1 LNWRRWAVLVSM
13 VGSALAGGC
22 GSNTPP
28 FNATPAI
35 SNLFPSNIV
44 AGSPGF
50 TLSVVGTGF
59 VATSSKGASFVYWN
73 GFSRSTTLNQTT
85 GELDVQIFASDVA
98 LPGTVNVTV
107 INPAPGG
114 GESTA
119 LGFTIESLEP
129 GAPVVSSLSPASA
142 KAGGDALTLTVN
154 GNNFAANDAVTWN
167 GAVLSTTFVNSTQVT
182 ASVPANDIASAGSA
196 SVAVFTPNLVVGS
209 QSVAFPITGPNNLK
223 PTASSLRPSSVAAG
237 SGDTEVLVSGS
248 GFTPLSTAN
257 WTVGAT
263 VTPLAVAYLSSSQ
276 VIVLVSADDIAQ
288 AVAAMA
294 KASIDI
300 SNPAPG
306 GGTSGALSFTVSGS

>member
-1 LNWRRWAVLVSM
+1 MAA
-13 VGSALAGGC
+13 SALGGGC
-22 GSNTPP
+22 GSNSPP

-44 AGSPGF
+44 AGSPAF

-59 VATSSKGASFVYWN
+59 VASTSKGTSFVYWN
-73 GFSRSTTLNQTT
+73 GSSRSTTLNQTT

-98 LPGTVNVTV
+98 SPGTVNVTV

-119 LGFTIESLEP
+119 VGFTIETAQA
-129 GAPVVSSLSPASA
+129 GAPTVSSLSPASA
-142 KAGGDALTLTVN
+142 KAGGDAFTLTVN
-154 GNNFAANDAVTWN
+154 GSNFAANDAVTWN
-167 GAVLSTTFVNSTQVT
+167 GTVLATVFVNSTQVT
-182 ASVPANDIASAGSA
+182 GSVPANDIASVGPA
-196 SVAVFTPNLVVGS
+196 SVAVFTSNLVVGS
-209 QSVAFPITGPNNLK
+209 LSVDFPVTGPNNPK
-223 PTASSLRPSSVAAG
+223 PTAASLRPSKVAAG
-237 SGDTEVLVSGS
+237 SGDTEVVVSGS

-288 AVAAMA
+288 AAAAMA
-294 KASIDI
+294 TASIDI

-306 GGTSGALSFTVSGS
+306 GGTSGTLSFTVTGS